1 MHAAVYLTTVN
12 QIQHRESSDD
22 LL

>member
-12 QIQHRESSDD
+12 EIQHR
-22 LL
+22 